1 MCQLKGTVQG
11 FLLWDIN
18 DLKSLEKKKQKFD
31 KLITS
36 LYLLLA
42 SFQCVSVFFLF
53 IIFANILKPRSV
65 KKMTDLNQTGHR
77 GLKLLQFRY
86 Y

>member
-1 MCQLKGTVQG
+1 MLMCQLKGTVQG

-42 SFQCVSVFFLF
+42 SFQCVSVLFCFFLLF
-53 IIFANILKPRSV
+53 LPTFS
-65 KKMTDLNQTGHR
+65 NQ
-77 GLKLLQFRY
+77 GLLRK
-86 Y
+86 